1 MAVLNIRNLP
11 DAVHR
16 ELRKRAAGHG
26 RSIEAEA
33 RAPRRSI
40 AEIQKAI
47 DEICGG
53 RKPRNVVEELIRER
67 REGAAREEAE
77 FMAWS
82 STHPR

>member
-47 DEICGG
+47 DAMCREPGHEHFTPDSGCGRYRHIG
-53 RKPRNVVEELIRER
+53 
-67 REGAAREEAE
+67 G
-77 FMAWS
+77 
-82 STHPR
+82 